1 MLYKDGSFI
10 LVNTLYQLK
19 KMVPDEVID
28 RIKKATR
35 RLLLL
40 DYDGTLVD
48 FAVHPGDAV
57 PSDQLLDVIEKLS
70 STRCT
75 RVVIVTG
82 RKHEDIEK
90 FVGHMPVTIIAEHGA
105 IRKMN
110 GEWVYQL
117 NAGTSWKSGIMPA
130 FEDAVRECS
139 GSFIEEKKFSLV
151 WHYRNSE
158 YIAGRNCATKLID
171 RIGNTVKE
179 YKLRVLDGNMAV
191 EVITGETGKA
201 HAVQQL
207 TDVNCYDCVLCIG
220 DDKTDE
226 DMFEYLAGF
235 DNAVTIKVGNG
246 MTSAAYQVDD
256 VNNVI
261 SILKQ
266 LPG

>member
-1 MLYKDGSFI
+1 
-10 LVNTLYQLK
+10 
-19 KMVPDEVID
+19 MVPEEVIEK
-28 RIKKATR
+28 IKKATH

-70 STRCT
+70 GTRCT
-75 RVVIVTG
+75 SVVIVTG

-90 FVGHMPVTIIAEHGA
+90 FVGNMPVTIIAEHGA
-105 IRKMN
+105 VRKVN
-110 GEWVYQL
+110 GEWVYQV
-117 NAGTSWKSGIMPA
+117 NAGTSWKSEIMAA
-130 FEDAVRECS
+130 FGDAVKECS

-151 WHYRNSE
+151 WHYRNCDRV
-158 YIAGRNCATKLID
+158 AGRICAGKLIGT
-171 RIGNTVKE
+171 IENTVKK

-191 EVITGETGKA
+191 EVITAETGKA
-201 HAVQQL
+201 LAVQQL
-207 TDVNCYDCVLCIG
+207 TNVNCYDCVLCIG

-235 DNAVTIKVGNG
+235 DNAVTIKVGSG

-256 VNNVI
+256 VSNVI